1 MNLDPV
7 LLRTF
12 IAVHETGGFTRA
24 AKRLHL
30 TQPAI
35 SHHIRRL
42 EEEVG
47 RPLLFRTTRRLT
59 LTEDGQELLRH
70 AGQILQSLDAVAQ
83 RFRCSPISGV
93 VRFGVQESFMGERLT
108 PLLCQ
113 FARAFPAVRMEVNVG
128 PGMDFCEIIQ
138 SGEFDLAVIL
148 SVPGEIKGTIL
159 RRTQFVWAAA
169 DFFQPAPGASLPL
182 AFYPAP
188 CVSRQVGIH
197 ALETAAVSWHNVFT
211 SPSRDGLRSAVLAG
225 LGITVLTKE
234 DIQPGMKIVD
244 GQFGLPPLPEGYF
257 TLIWNGHRTNDAA
270 QEFGRLIE
278 CMASTP
284 AQTTAAPKKVRTKP
298 AKPAA

>member
-12 IAVHETGGFTRA
+12 VAIHETGGFTRA

-30 TQPAI
+30 TQPAV

-70 AGQILQSLDAVAQ
+70 AEQILQSLDAVAQ
-83 RFRCSPISGV
+83 RFRSSPISGV

-113 FARAFPAVRMEVNVG
+113 FARAFPAVRLEVNVG
-128 PGMDFCEIIQ
+128 PGMDFCEIIH

-148 SVPGEIKGTIL
+148 ALPGKIKGTIL

-169 DFFQPAPGASLPL
+169 DFFQTAPGASLPMV
-182 AFYPAP
+182 FFPTP
-188 CVSRQVGIH
+188 CVSRQVGVA
-197 ALETAAVSWHNVFT
+197 ALESAAVAWHSVFT

-225 LGITVLTKE
+225 LGVTVLPKE
-234 DIQPGMKIVD
+234 DLQPGMKIVD
-244 GQFGLPPLPEGYF
+244 GHFGLPPLSEVYF
-257 TLIWNGHRTNDAA
+257 TLIWNDQGVNAA
-270 QEFGRLIE
+270 AREFGQMIE

-284 AQTTAAPKKVRTKP
+284 AQPTPTPKKAHAKRAQP
-298 AKPAA
+298 AE